1 MKTEAVMESAD
12 FGPAYE
18 GESFVLVT
26 LRVPR
31 DTRVGP
37 GAEDPEGLSERDC
50 KIIVASAIFGASP
63 FLLGLITGAL
73 VFTGQQ

>member
-37 GAEDPEGLSERDC
+37 GVHTIEFKEIGKPAWATAKDETAYAKRREAANS
-50 KIIVASAIFGASP
+50 
-63 FLLGLITGAL
+63 
-73 VFTGQQ
+73 